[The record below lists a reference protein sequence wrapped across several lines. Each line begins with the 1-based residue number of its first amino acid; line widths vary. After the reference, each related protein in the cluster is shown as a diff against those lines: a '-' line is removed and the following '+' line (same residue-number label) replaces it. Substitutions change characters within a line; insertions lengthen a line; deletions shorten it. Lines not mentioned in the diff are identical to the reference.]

1 MQDPQ
6 KWGSFVYVDRK
17 QKIYMA
23 HPDYSLLLVEVYDP
37 QTQVVTRT
45 TDIFSNVKD
54 AQIAY
59 RSEVA
64 SGGRDKRVFLFEQPQ
79 PTKFKRGDNVPVP
92 TTLDTWD

>member
-1 MQDPQ
+1 
-6 KWGSFVYVDRK
+6 
-17 QKIYMA
+17 MA
-23 HPDYSLLLVEVYDP
+23 HPDYSLLLVEVFDP
-37 QTQVVTRT
+37 VASTTSRQTY
-45 TDIFSNVKD
+45 IFSNVKD

-59 RSEVA
+59 RSEVS